1 MIILKRET
9 MKQKDKKDQ
18 IFPCKKK
25 RHCLFWNKI
34 MYLSSAHSL
43 GILMLQ
49 PRLAT
54 WVSPADLESWQK
66 YFFFICNFAEAKE
79 KLMHSFTCA
88 VTWMFNFLSL
98 IFLWPLQT
106 TSQMQIK
113 RKSVVDIWWGI
124 SICYFP
130 AFFATIQK
138 NHQLIRIFFSIINH
152 KISIL

>member
-9 MKQKDKKDQ
+9 LKQKYNKDH

-25 RHCLFWNKI
+25 NIGQFWKNIVPFLRTLPWNSDAAASISNLSKSSWFGI
-34 MYLSSAHSL
+34 MTKVFL
-43 GILMLQ
+43 
-49 PRLAT
+49 
-54 WVSPADLESWQK
+54 
-66 YFFFICNFAEAKE
+66 FICNFAEAKE
-79 KLMHSFTCA
+79 KLMLFFTCA
-88 VTWMFNFLSL
+88 LTWMFNFLSL

-106 TSQMQIK
+106 KTQMQIK
-113 RKSVVDIWWGI
+113 RKSAMDIWWGI